1 MNATLKII
9 SPVDGSVYAE
19 RPLADDKTARAAL
32 ERARTAQR
40 EWRHVPVAE
49 RVKIG
54 TAFTDAMVADTPR
67 VSELLAWQMGR
78 PIRYGPGEMRGFE
91 ERARYMLA
99 VAPEMLADID
109 VGPKEGFKRY
119 IRREPLG
126 VVLNL
131 PAWNFP
137 YMTALNAV
145 LPAILAGNTVVM
157 KHSSQTALVAE
168 HFADCFAKAG
178 LPKDVFQF
186 LHMSHETTDRAIRS
200 GLVDQVGFTGSTAG
214 GRLIMAAVAGATNFP
229 ATCLELGGKD
239 PVYVRPD
246 ANIPFTAENVVDA
259 GFFNSGQSC
268 CAAERI
274 YVHEGVYGAFLEAA
288 VAIIN
293 GYALGSPAD
302 PDTTLGPVVRTKAA
316 DFVRGQVEAA
326 KRQGARPLIDE
337 SRFAKA
343 GAGTPYLAPQLLVDV
358 DHSMAIMTEETF
370 GPAHGVMKVKS
381 DEEAVRLM
389 NDSPFGLTCSIWTED
404 VDAAERIGDLIE
416 TGTVFMNRADY
427 LDPALAWVGVKE
439 TGRGVTLSKVG
450 YEHLTRPKSFHLR
463 TRTG

>member
-9 SPVDGSVYAE
+9 SPVDGSLYAE
-19 RPLADDKTARAAL
+19 RPLADDKSARATL
-32 ERARTAQR
+32 ERARAAQR
-40 EWRHVPVAE
+40 RWRHVPVAE

-78 PIRYGPGEMRGFE
+78 PIRYGPGEMRGFA
-91 ERARYMLA
+91 ERARYMLS

-168 HFADCFAKAG
+168 HIADGFAKAG

-186 LHMSHETTDRAIRS
+186 LHMSHETTDKAIRS

-246 ANIPFTAENVVDA
+246 ANIAFTAENVVDA

-274 YVHEGVYGAFLEAA
+274 YVHEAVYDAFLEAA

-381 DEEAVRLM
+381 DEEAIRLM
-389 NDSPFGLTCSIWTED
+389 NNSPFGLTASIWTED